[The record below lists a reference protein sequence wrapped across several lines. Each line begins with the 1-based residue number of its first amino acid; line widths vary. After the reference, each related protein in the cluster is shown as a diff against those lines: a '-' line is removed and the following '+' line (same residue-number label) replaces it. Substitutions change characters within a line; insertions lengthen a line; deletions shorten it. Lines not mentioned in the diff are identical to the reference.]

1 MRISVRTLAMLAPIA
16 LAIVTLHS
24 PVIAFQTL
32 DEIIAKNLDARG
44 GIEKLRALESVKFT
58 GTVTI
63 QGGAPGTSREPLK
76 MTTWTKRPN
85 LFRRDTVFPDRSH
98 SVAFDGS
105 TVWVLDSTVGT
116 PEQVTGP
123 QAAQTRHEEFDP
135 VFLDY
140 KERGHRIELVGTETI
155 DGVKAHHLRVTRKN
169 GQVEQQYL
177 SADTGLEMRTV
188 TSVEQGPRKIQLRN
202 ELSDYRTVD
211 GMQVP
216 FLMRSFVDNQPATQ
230 IQLETVEFNL
240 PMAAEMFKLVK

>member
-1 MRISVRTLAMLAPIA
+1 MRISVRTLAMLAPIT

-44 GIEKLRALESVKFT
+44 GVEKLRALQTVKFT

-63 QGGAPGTSREPLK
+63 QGGPPGVPREPMK

-85 LFRRDTVFPDRSH
+85 LLRRDTVFPDRSA

-105 TVWVLDSTVGT
+105 TMWSLDSTVGA
-116 PEQVTGP
+116 PQEVTGP
-123 QAAQTRHEEFDP
+123 QAAQTRPLEFDP
-135 VFLDY
+135 VYLDY
-140 KERGHRIELVGTETI
+140 KERGHRIELVGIESI
-155 DGVKAHHLRVTRKN
+155 DGVKVHHLRVTRKN
-169 GQVEQQYL
+169 GQVEEQYL
-177 SADTGLEMRTV
+177 NAETGLEIRTV
-188 TSVEQGPRKIQLRN
+188 TSVEQGSRKIQLRN

-216 FLMRSFVDNQPATQ
+216 FVLRSFVDNQPATQ
-230 IQLETVEFNL
+230 IQLETVEFNV
-240 PMAAEMFKLVK
+240 PMPDEIFKLVK

>member
-1 MRISVRTLAMLAPIA
+1 MLAAIA
-16 LAIVTLHS
+16 VAIATLHS
-24 PVIAFQTL
+24 PVAAFQTL
-32 DEIIAKNLDARG
+32 DEIIAKNLEARG
-44 GIEKLRALESVKFT
+44 GVEKLRALETVKFT

-63 QGGAPGTSREPLK
+63 QGGPVGTPREPLK

-116 PEQVTGP
+116 PEPVTGP

-155 DGVKAHHLRVTRKN
+155 DGVKVHHIMVTRKG

-177 SADTGLEMRTV
+177 NADTGLEMRTV
-188 TSVEQGPRKIQLRN
+188 TSVEQGNRKIQLRN

-216 FLMRSFVDNQPATQ
+216 FLLRSFVDDQPATQ
-230 IQLETVEFNL
+230 IQLDTVEFNT
-240 PMAAEMFKLVK
+240 PMPDEIFKLVK